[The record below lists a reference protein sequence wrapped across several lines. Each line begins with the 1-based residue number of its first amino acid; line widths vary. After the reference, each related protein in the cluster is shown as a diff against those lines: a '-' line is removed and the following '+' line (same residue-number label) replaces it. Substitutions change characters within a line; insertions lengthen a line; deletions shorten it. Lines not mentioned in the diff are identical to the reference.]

1 MSVKQAVVLIHGIG
15 EQKPMSTLRGFV
27 DAVWTHDE
35 AIHNQYAGSGMWS
48 KPDNVSQSFE
58 LRRLVTPQNIA
69 GIETHF
75 FEFYWAHLMEGTS
88 YGHVI
93 AWARSLLLRRP
104 STVPRQ
110 LKPVYWL
117 LIILLT
123 VALLLLAHAV
133 IGRKTG
139 MTAIPPWLSLVSSLL
154 LVPLAG
160 FIVLRVVGDA
170 ARYLHVAP
178 TNIQRRHEIR
188 QAGVALLKALHE
200 PERKYDRILLVGHSL
215 GSVIGYDILTHAW
228 VDFNHDPPTGS
239 KDISA
244 LEALEELAGS
254 ANERPDVVQSAQR
267 RYFEELKSNGNRWRV
282 TDFVTMGSPLTH
294 AALLLANDLSDL
306 RKKQDDRE
314 FPKCLPVLE
323 TLRRSHVDVKRFS
336 YEVEPKK
343 KDSYRVPHHAAVFAP
358 TRWTN
363 LYFPCRAIFWGDLVG
378 GPLSGVTGEGVR
390 DIAVSTR
397 QRGGLFSHTLY
408 WSPSKHG
415 DSHIEALRQALD
427 LADRRAAPIDSTVPG
442 KGSQ

>member
-1 MSVKQAVVLIHGIG
+1 VSVKQAVVLIHGIG

-254 ANERPDVVQSAQR
+254 ANERP
-267 RYFEELKSNGNRWRV
+267 
-282 TDFVTMGSPLTH
+282 M
-294 AALLLANDLSDL
+294 
-306 RKKQDDRE
+306 
-314 FPKCLPVLE
+314 
-323 TLRRSHVDVKRFS
+323 
-336 YEVEPKK
+336 
-343 KDSYRVPHHAAVFAP
+343 
-358 TRWTN
+358 
-363 LYFPCRAIFWGDLVG
+363 
-378 GPLSGVTGEGVR
+378 
-390 DIAVSTR
+390 
-397 QRGGLFSHTLY
+397 
-408 WSPSKHG
+408 
-415 DSHIEALRQALD
+415 
-427 LADRRAAPIDSTVPG
+427 
-442 KGSQ
+442 